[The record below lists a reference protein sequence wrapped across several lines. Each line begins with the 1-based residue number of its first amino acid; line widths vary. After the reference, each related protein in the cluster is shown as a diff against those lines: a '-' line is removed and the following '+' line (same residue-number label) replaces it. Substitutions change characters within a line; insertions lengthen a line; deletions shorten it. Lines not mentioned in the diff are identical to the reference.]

1 MKLKMVIL
9 DFRTRGNVARLPT
22 VRRLESSRKDLR
34 AWFGDCGTGIAAGG
48 ALAKRARAELTRIN
62 KPVDPA
68 DLDHTVTE
76 VAIVLHRLDTFITTV
91 AGRGKSLDVNIA
103 TVSETRK
110 GNHHEP

>member
-1 MKLKMVIL
+1 MTLKMVIL

-22 VRRLESSRKDLR
+22 VRRLESCGEDLR
-34 AWFGDCGTGIAAGG
+34 AWFGGCGTGIAAGG
-48 ALAKRARAELTRIN
+48 ALAKRGRAELTRID

-68 DLDHTVTE
+68 DLDHAVTE
-76 VAIVLHRLDTFITTV
+76 VAIVLHRPDTSITTV
-91 AGRGKSLDVNIA
+91 AGCGKSLDVNIA